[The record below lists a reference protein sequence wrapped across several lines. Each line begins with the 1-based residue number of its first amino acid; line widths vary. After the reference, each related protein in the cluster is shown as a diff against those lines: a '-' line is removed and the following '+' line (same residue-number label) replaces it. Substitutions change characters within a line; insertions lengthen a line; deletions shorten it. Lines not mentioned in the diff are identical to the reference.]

1 MIWIGFINI
10 IPYFV
15 INFWPIVVFP
25 DKESPINDI
34 FKGICKGKF
43 AFYGEFALGYALSII
58 YYKTDDNLRG
68 LLIYFFNC
76 QSPMLQMN
84 SFALFE

>member
-1 MIWIGFINI
+1 
-10 IPYFV
+10 
-15 INFWPIVVFP
+15 
-25 DKESPINDI
+25 
-34 FKGICKGKF
+34 
-43 AFYGEFALGYALSII
+43 LSII